1 MGIDDNSEFKEA
13 LNQVRHDIE
22 RGVYLANEKIQPL
35 YEFAKIYQVSQEMM
49 RSIIDQLVE
58 ERLVTR
64 RLGVGVFVN
73 PKPIYSSGIEELGSV
88 SEMIKKAGKVPG
100 TQFVAAEIVEPTK
113 SDFNN
118 FNYADLRLIARV
130 ERVRTADGEPV
141 VYCID
146 KVDNEIVPIGHIHQQ
161 DSIFNLIH
169 SYTGKTIEY
178 AHAYVEPIGYHD
190 TISAILNCGP
200 DQSLLLLRQ
209 MHYTKDDEP
218 ILYSE
223 NYFRSDAFQFHVVR
237 KRM

>member
-1 MGIDDNSEFKEA
+1 MSINDYNRFKEG
-13 LNQVRHDIE
+13 LNHIRNDIE
-22 RGVYLANEKIQPL
+22 EGLFLPNEKLYPL
-35 YEFAKIYQVSQEMM
+35 YELAKKYQVSQQLMNA
-49 RSIIDQLVE
+49 ILDQLVE
-58 ERLVTR
+58 ERIVTR

-100 TQFVAAEIVEPTK
+100 TQYVAVEIVEPTEM
-113 SDFNN
+113 DLTN
-118 FNYADLRLIARV
+118 FNSLDVQTIARI

-146 KVDNEIVPIGHIHQQ
+146 KVDNAVIPIGHIHGQ
-161 DSIFNLIH
+161 DSIFELIH
-169 SYTGKTIEY
+169 DYTGKRIEY
-178 AHAYVEPIGYHD
+178 AHAYVEPIGYHEK
-190 TISAILNCGP
+190 ISPILNCGP
-200 DQSLLLLRQ
+200 DQALLLLKQ
-209 MHYTKDDEP
+209 VHYTEDHQP